1 MKKRKIPIRKCI
13 VSQEH
18 KDKKALLRV
27 VRSPEGEVSLDVTGR
42 KNGRGVYISKDIGCI
57 EIAQQKQL
65 LSKHLKVNVPDILYE
80 ELKSHVEENAE

>member
-18 KDKKALLRV
+18 MDKKDLLRI
-27 VRSPEGEVSLDVTGR
+27 VRSPEGEVTLDMTGR
-42 KNGRGVYISKDIGCI
+42 KNGRGVYISKNIACI

-65 LSKHLKVNVPDILYE
+65 LSKHLKVNVPDTLYE
-80 ELKSHVEENAE
+80 ELKNHVEENVE